1 MALEFTK
8 RQIVRHKLVLF
19 MNKFNYRIYF
29 EDTDA
34 GGIVYYANY
43 LKFYERARTDF
54 LRARGVSQQKLAK
67 EEAIGFVVRRCEIEY
82 ISPAILDDEIEV
94 SVAIKEF
101 SFTIIKIYQ
110 EVKIDKKILSTL
122 NVDLA
127 CINLEK
133 LKPHKISQNLKD
145 LLNV

>member
-1 MALEFTK
+1 
-8 RQIVRHKLVLF
+8 

-54 LRARGVSQQKLAK
+54 LRARGISQQKLAK
-67 EEAIGFVVRRCEIEY
+67 EETIGFVVRRCEIEY
-82 ISPAILDDEIEV
+82 ISPAILDNEIEV
-94 SVAIKEF
+94 SVEIKEF

-110 EVKIDKKILSTL
+110 EIKIDKKILSTL

-133 LKPHKISQNLKD
+133 LKPQKISQNLKD

>member
-54 LRARGVSQQKLAK
+54 LRARGISQQKLAK
-67 EEAIGFVVRRCEIEY
+67 EETIGFVVRRCEIEY

>member
-1 MALEFTK
+1 MK
-8 RQIVRHKLVLF
+8 RRIVRHKLELF
-19 MNKFNYRIYF
+19 MNNFKYRIYF

-54 LRARGVSQQKLAK
+54 LRVKGISQQKLAK
-67 EEAIGFVVRRCEIEY
+67 EENVGFVVRRCEIEY
-82 ISPAILDDEIEV
+82 LSPAILDDEIAV
-94 SVAIKEF
+94 SVVIKEF

-110 EVKIDKKILSTL
+110 EIKIDKKILSTM

-127 CINLEK
+127 CINLQK

>member
-1 MALEFTK
+1 
-8 RQIVRHKLVLF
+8 

-54 LRARGVSQQKLAK
+54 LRARGISQQKLAK
-67 EEAIGFVVRRCEIEY
+67 EETIGFVVRRCEIEY
-82 ISPAILDDEIEV
+82 ISPAILDNEIEV
-94 SVAIKEF
+94 SVEIKEF

-110 EVKIDKKILSTL
+110 EIKIDKKILSTL

-127 CINLEK
+127 CVNLEK
-133 LKPHKISQNLKD
+133 LKPQKISQNLKD